1 MLKVY
6 LDSELSASIKPK
18 LTRFNKKILLSSSE
32 EDAKLSEAWDIAV
45 LSESHFATAEAEKV
59 MKRDFPFCRVFFV
72 PSTVYSPN
80 IHREDMIVYS
90 EENTLVN
97 NLIAVIGMFLKME
110 YYERRSSS
118 LSIDKAPIFFGPVI
132 RKFLNSFRLKRSNP
146 LTQLIVSE
154 KGIDR
159 NLFARYLY
167 TDLIMDVVD
176 CGELKKERL
185 QLFIEGDE
193 ISEGFMKR
201 PHEAVFIDNIQYLDK
216 EDQLYIFSFAN
227 QAKSF
232 PVVLGCR
239 KEELEK
245 IRNIYDLFDVT
256 EVPPMRMRRKD
267 IPFVL
272 TKLIGDIVQKYNCV
286 PNFPDENVVR
296 LCKNYSWP
304 GNYEELETFAGIFS
318 MNGPI
323 EAIKEVIGGIEEIEF
338 EDQIPRMDKFQR
350 DLRACTEELL
360 VRKAMETTQNNR
372 KKAASILGISYKSL
386 SKKLKMYM

>member
-1 MLKVY
+1 L
-6 LDSELSASIKPK
+6 
-18 LTRFNKKILLSSSE
+18 
-32 EDAKLSEAWDIAV
+32 
-45 LSESHFATAEAEKV
+45 
-59 MKRDFPFCRVFFV
+59 
-72 PSTVYSPN
+72 
-80 IHREDMIVYS
+80 
-90 EENTLVN
+90 
-97 NLIAVIGMFLKME
+97 
-110 YYERRSSS
+110 
-118 LSIDKAPIFFGPVI
+118 
-132 RKFLNSFRLKRSNP
+132 
-146 LTQLIVSE
+146 
-154 KGIDR
+154 
-159 NLFARYLY
+159 
-167 TDLIMDVVD
+167 
-176 CGELKKERL
+176 
-185 QLFIEGDE
+185 
-193 ISEGFMKR
+193 
-201 PHEAVFIDNIQYLDK
+201 
-216 EDQLYIFSFAN
+216 
-227 QAKSF
+227 
-232 PVVLGCR
+232 VLGCR

-338 EDQIPRMDKFQR
+338 EDQIPRMDKFHR